1 MCKTI
6 VVTSASILSF
16 FCCSTEN
23 GKGLW
28 VVYGL
33 GGQYHFQSVVVGYI
47 EYFDDFAIG
56 DCFVGIK
63 SDESLGVVLRGFCQF
78 LYQLVVCDRLCRFVS
93 ESDVIVQVFIDR
105 YPCERFGRRLLIA
118 LRKVYLYGVG
128 KDDRRGDHEE
138 YEQQE
143 YDIGHRC
150 HTKRRVY
157 FMSSFECHD
166 VRIILPAR

>member
-1 MCKTI
+1 MGSFPKKVSHRTNRTTMCKTI

-63 SDESLGVVLRGFCQF
+63 SDESLGVVLRASANFCTSWS
-78 LYQLVVCDRLCRFVS
+78 YVTGC
-93 ESDVIVQVFIDR
+93 
-105 YPCERFGRRLLIA
+105 A
-118 LRKVYLYGVG
+118 A
-128 KDDRRGDHEE
+128 
-138 YEQQE
+138 
-143 YDIGHRC
+143 
-150 HTKRRVY
+150 
-157 FMSSFECHD
+157 SF
-166 VRIILPAR
+166 PKAM